1 MTKLFTINS
10 FGLVFSEQILSDGEE
25 VFDDVIDEFR
35 DLDLIL
41 KHFEEWKRFD
51 LDSYKEAYVNL
62 SLPKIV
68 SPLVRLLIITWN
80 PFEVKLQIMH
90 CVFTTYH
97 VSLLGF

>member
-1 MTKLFTINS
+1 VLPNS
-10 FGLVFSEQILSDGEE
+10 FRLASFSEQILSDGEE

-68 SPLVRLLIITWN
+68 SPLVRLSIITWN
-80 PFEVKLQIMH
+80 PFEVNIPIFRR
-90 CVFTTYH
+90 VITTYY
-97 VSLLGF
+97 VSFIGI

>member
-1 MTKLFTINS
+1 M
-10 FGLVFSEQILSDGEE
+10 SDSEE

-68 SPLVRLLIITWN
+68 SPLVRLSIITWN
-80 PFEVKLQIMH
+80 PFEVNI
-90 CVFTTYH
+90 FNDFDEY
-97 VSLLGF
+97 SLLIVSHFRILT